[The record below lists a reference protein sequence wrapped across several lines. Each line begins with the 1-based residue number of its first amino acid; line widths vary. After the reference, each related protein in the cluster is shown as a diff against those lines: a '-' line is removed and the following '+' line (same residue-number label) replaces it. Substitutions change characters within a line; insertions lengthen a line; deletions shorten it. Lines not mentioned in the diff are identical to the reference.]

1 MNTSR
6 YLQQSHPSWD
16 CKALQVEGP
25 PASILR
31 RFLCP
36 LATEDTA
43 TQHHPM
49 TRGSPASEHTCLPSH
64 AAEETPK
71 KHSILTDASGPECPL
86 VSGFCTQSLCL
97 PE

>member
-49 TRGSPASEHTCLPSH
+49 TRGSPASEHTCLPS
-64 AAEETPK
+64 TLPK
-71 KHSILTDASGPECPL
+71 KLQKSTA
-86 VSGFCTQSLCL
+86 F
-97 PE
+97 